1 MRGNHECR
9 SITEHFTFRAEVL
22 DKFDEEVYNIIMECF
37 DTMPLIAVVNQQ
49 YLCMHG
55 GISPQMKT
63 IESVNDINRFTEI
76 PLEGLL
82 CDIVWSDPL
91 DDDTATKY
99 DFSENPE
106 RACSYK
112 YGLQPAKK
120 IIDDNDYTLIIRAH
134 QVQV

>member
-1 MRGNHECR
+1 MIGNHECR

-22 DKFDEEVYNIIMECF
+22 DKFDEEVYNIIMDCF

-55 GISPQMKT
+55 GISPQMKS

-91 DDDTATKY
+91 DDDTAPKY
-99 DFSENPE
+99 DYRENPE

-112 YGLQPAKK
+112 YGL
-120 IIDDNDYTLIIRAH
+120 
-134 QVQV
+134 

>member
-1 MRGNHECR
+1 
-9 SITEHFTFRAEVL
+9 
-22 DKFDEEVYNIIMECF
+22 
-37 DTMPLIAVVNQQ
+37 
-49 YLCMHG
+49 
-55 GISPQMKT
+55 MKT

-91 DDDTATKY
+91 DDDTAAKK

-112 YGLQPAKK
+112 YGL
-120 IIDDNDYTLIIRAH
+120 
-134 QVQV
+134 

>member
-1 MRGNHECR
+1 MNFPNNFFLMRGNHECR

-22 DKFDEEVYNIIMECF
+22 DKFDEEVYNIIMDCF

-55 GISPQMKT
+55 GISPQMKS

-91 DDDTATKY
+91 DDDTAPKY
-99 DFSENPE
+99 DYRENPE

-112 YGLQPAKK
+112 YGL
-120 IIDDNDYTLIIRAH
+120 
-134 QVQV
+134 

>member
-1 MRGNHECR
+1 MNFPNNFFLMRGNHECR

-22 DKFDEEVYNIIMECF
+22 DKFDEEVYNIIMDCF

-91 DDDTATKY
+91 DDDTAPKY
-99 DFSENPE
+99 DYRENPE

-112 YGLQPAKK
+112 YGL
-120 IIDDNDYTLIIRAH
+120 
-134 QVQV
+134 